1 MEPILKAHGR
11 KIEGVQVSRNGGD
24 MSRWLFTPIVFLFL
38 ATAGPC
44 LAQSANPAS
53 PPDSSQPQATAK
65 TADPTVTSTPPVPAA
80 PAKRVWT
87 NDNLA
92 DASGSISVVGDKR
105 NPKYAVTPARTG
117 DPATAARIRQNLEKL
132 QRQLDDVNKQLLGFK
147 QFLEGE
153 TVSESGR
160 DMSKGYSR
168 TPVDQQIVKL
178 QAKKKDLQEQIAAL
192 IDEARKKGI
201 EPGQLR

>member
-1 MEPILKAHGR
+1 
-11 KIEGVQVSRNGGD
+11 
-24 MSRWLFTPIVFLFL
+24 MSRWLFTLIAFLFL
-38 ATAGPC
+38 VTAGPC

-53 PPDSSQPQATAK
+53 PADSSQAQAPAK
-65 TADPTVTSTPPVPAA
+65 PADPSTTSTPPIPAPA
-80 PAKRVWT
+80 AKRVWT

-92 DASGSISVVGDKR
+92 DASGSVSVVGDKR
-105 NPKYAVTPARTG
+105 NPKYAITPAKTG
-117 DPATAARIRQNLEKL
+117 DPATAARIRQSLDKL

-178 QAKKKDLQEQIAAL
+178 QGKKKDLQEQIAAL
-192 IDEARKKGI
+192 IDEARKKNI